1 MRKIGGCSDNP
12 ISYLLKI
19 LEEGHGEFTVLT
31 KKTLIPL
38 ELARLIAMRKG
49 YRVDVISDVGD
60 ELKLRFYR
68 EK

>member
-1 MRKIGGCSDNP
+1 MREYDLRKIGGCSDNP

-38 ELARLIAMRKG
+38 ELARLIAMRK
-49 YRVDVISDVGD
+49 DI
-60 ELKLRFYR
+60 E
-68 EK
+68 